1 MSMTCMKWIKVILA
15 DSKTELAL
23 VNEDAFIGRI
33 IFIIILGILEC
44 KRKVKRRSCEIGDS

>member
-1 MSMTCMKWIKVILA
+1 MTCMKWIKVILA

>member
-1 MSMTCMKWIKVILA
+1 MKWIKVILA

-23 VNEDAFIGRI
+23 VNEDTFIGRI

-44 KRKVKRRSCEIGDS
+44 KRKVK